1 MRINVNFIKV
11 KNFLSYGASYD
22 TNRYDFNNGLDIILA
37 QNGAGKSSLTLDAL
51 LYAFYGK
58 PYRKIKLQSLQNS
71 INTKDLEVTANFTK
85 GDDTYEIVRGM
96 NPSKFQIF
104 KNSTLIDEYAN
115 VKDYQKM
122 LEEKI
127 LETSEKT
134 FRNLIVLGGIGITSG
149 FMDLSSAEKEELIT
163 NIIDIKIINLLLD
176 KIKEKTNILKTQKTE
191 LSYKIDLLSNNIKSE
206 AQSIKSALSNDT
218 EVQIIEF
225 TTQDKKDLD
234 EVIGELNKNLSKA
247 VKVED
252 ALDNLQAKIKET
264 TNNINIAKKSFYVCE
279 NCKFENNLSG
289 YNIDDLENTL
299 KTQKENHKKLL
310 EKHKELDEILT
321 KNRELKEK
329 LQTKQTEAKNSLA
342 LQKQSTQISQTILEN
357 LKENIRKNKAEL
369 DELKENLNEVIA
381 ELNKYNEMSEILGK
395 NNIKKFIINQQIPF
409 LNKEINE
416 FLQLFFSDYSFY
428 FNETLKDK
436 VFYKS
441 IEQDYNQLS
450 NGQKIRIC
458 FAIMFAFIRFL
469 ENKNGTIWNILILD
483 EVLDSA
489 LDYEGTEALL
499 KIIQREFT
507 HKNVVIISHN
517 DDIKTLDI
525 FSRKVNITRNKFS
538 KISIEDVSSGS
549 NNF

>member
-1 MRINVNFIKV
+1 M
-11 KNFLSYGASYD
+11 
-22 TNRYDFNNGLDIILA
+22 
-37 QNGAGKSSLTLDAL
+37 
-51 LYAFYGK
+51 
-58 PYRKIKLQSLQNS
+58 
-71 INTKDLEVTANFTK
+71 
-85 GDDTYEIVRGM
+85 
-96 NPSKFQIF
+96 
-104 KNSTLIDEYAN
+104 
-115 VKDYQKM
+115 
-122 LEEKI
+122 
-127 LETSEKT
+127 
-134 FRNLIVLGGIGITSG
+134 
-149 FMDLSSAEKEELIT
+149 
-163 NIIDIKIINLLLD
+163 
-176 KIKEKTNILKTQKTE
+176 
-191 LSYKIDLLSNNIKSE
+191 
-206 AQSIKSALSNDT
+206 
-218 EVQIIEF
+218 
-225 TTQDKKDLD
+225 
-234 EVIGELNKNLSKA
+234 
-247 VKVED
+247 
-252 ALDNLQAKIKET
+252 
-264 TNNINIAKKSFYVCE
+264 
-279 NCKFENNLSG
+279 
-289 YNIDDLENTL
+289 
-299 KTQKENHKKLL
+299 
-310 EKHKELDEILT
+310 T

-538 KISIEDVSSGS
+538 KITIEDVSSGS